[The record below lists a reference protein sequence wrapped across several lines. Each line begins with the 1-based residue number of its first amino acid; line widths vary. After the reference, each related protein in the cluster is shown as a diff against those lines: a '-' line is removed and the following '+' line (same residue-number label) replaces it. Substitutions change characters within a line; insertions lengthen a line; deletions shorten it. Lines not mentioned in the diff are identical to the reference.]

1 MSMERVILVSVCLKS
16 QTFNEESLEELR
28 RLAHTAG
35 AEVAETFR
43 VRVQAFGAAALI
55 GRGKAEEIAQAVRL
69 NEAQAVIF
77 DDEIS
82 PAQQNNLEEIIPAK
96 VIDRTRLILDIF
108 AQRARTQEGKLQ
120 VELAQLKY
128 LLPRLGGKGTALMQQ
143 KGGIGL
149 RGPGET
155 KLEYDKRRLR
165 LRISKLEKEIEQV
178 KKERSLRRQRR
189 GQIPLP
195 QIAIVGYTNAGK
207 STLLNALTRQKA
219 VYADD
224 KLFATLDPTTRRVAM
239 PAGGEM
245 LFTDTVGFI
254 QKLPHSLV
262 SSFRATLEETTF
274 ADVIL
279 HVQDASS
286 LHRAEQA
293 ATVRKILTDL
303 GAQKTPLIEVFNKAD
318 LLSPARRAL
327 LQAQFPQAL
336 FVSAEKGT
344 HLRQLLEQVEEAAAY
359 RWKLHRLVLQPQGFG
374 LLGKIYEKALV
385 TGRKEKPSGAVELTL
400 MATDG
405 NYASLQKLL
414 KTK

>member
-1 MSMERVILVSVCLKS
+1 MERVLLVSVCLKN
-16 QTFNEESLEELR
+16 QHTNEESLEELR

-35 AEVAETFR
+35 AEVVNIWR
-43 VRVQAFGAAALI
+43 VRVQAFSAAALI
-55 GRGKAEEIAQAVRL
+55 GSGKMEEIAQDVRL
-69 NEAQAVIF
+69 TQAQAVIF

-82 PAQQNNLEEIIPAK
+82 PAQQKNLEKVIPAK

-128 LLPRLGGKGTALMQQ
+128 LLPRLGGQGTALMQQ

-165 LRISKLEKEIEQV
+165 LRISKLEKEIDQV
-178 KKERSLRRQRR
+178 KKERSLRRARR

-207 STLLNALTRQKA
+207 STLLNALTRQSA

-224 KLFATLDPTTRRVAM
+224 KLFATLDPTTRRVHM

-286 LHRAEQA
+286 PHQPEQA
-293 ATVRKILTDL
+293 ATVRQIITDL
-303 GAQKTPLIEVFNKAD
+303 GAKNTPVIDVLNKAD
-318 LLSPARRAL
+318 LLSPARKQL
-327 LQAQFPQAL
+327 LQEQHPHAVL
-336 FVSAEKGT
+336 ISAGRNQGLT
-344 HLRQLLEQVEEAAAY
+344 DLLEKVEEAVAL
-359 RWKLHRLVLQPQGFG
+359 RWKLHRLLLAPEEFG
-374 LLGKIYEKALV
+374 LLGKIYEKAIV
-385 TGRKEKPSGAVELTL
+385 TGRNEKPSGALELTL

-405 NYASLQKLL
+405 NFASLQKML
-414 KTK
+414 KLH

>member
-1 MSMERVILVSVCLKS
+1 MERVILVAVCLKN
-16 QTFNEESLEELR
+16 QPFNEESLAELK

-35 AEVAETFR
+35 AEVLNVWR
-43 VRVQAFGAAALI
+43 VRVQAFNAAGFI
-55 GRGKAEEIAQAVRL
+55 GSGKTEEIAQDVRL
-69 NEAQAVIF
+69 RQAQAVIF

-82 PAQQNNLEEIIPAK
+82 PAQQKNLEKVIPAK

-128 LLPRLGGKGTALMQQ
+128 LLPRLGGQGTALMQQ

-207 STLLNALTRQKA
+207 STLLNALTRRPA

-224 KLFATLDPTTRRVAM
+224 KLFATLDPTTRRVHM

-286 LHRAEQA
+286 PHRAEQA
-293 ATVRKILTDL
+293 STVRRIITEL
-303 GAQKTPLIEVFNKAD
+303 GVQTTPIIDVLNKAD
-318 LLSPARRAL
+318 LLSPAKKKL
-327 LQAQFPQAL
+327 LLEENPSAVL
-336 FVSAEKGT
+336 VSAEEGT
-344 HLRQLLEQVEEAAAY
+344 ALLELLERVEEAVAL
-359 RWKLHRLVLQPQGFG
+359 RWKLRRLLLPPEKLH
-374 LLGKIYEKALV
+374 LLGVCYEKAIV
-385 TGRKEKPSGAVELTL
+385 TGRKEKPSGALELTL

-405 NYASLQKLL
+405 NFAGLQKLL
-414 KTK
+414 KLH

>member
-1 MSMERVILVSVCLKS
+1 MERVILVAVCLKN
-16 QTFNEESLEELR
+16 QPFNEESLAELK

-35 AEVAETFR
+35 AEVLNVWR
-43 VRVQAFGAAALI
+43 VRVQAFNAAGFI
-55 GRGKAEEIAQAVRL
+55 GSGKTEEIAQDVRL
-69 NEAQAVIF
+69 RQAQAVIF

-82 PAQQNNLEEIIPAK
+82 PAQQKNLEKVIPAK

-128 LLPRLGGKGTALMQQ
+128 LLPRLGGQGTALMQQ

-207 STLLNALTRQKA
+207 STLLNALTRRPA

-224 KLFATLDPTTRRVAM
+224 KLFATLDPTTRRVHM

-286 LHRAEQA
+286 PHRAEQA
-293 ATVRKILTDL
+293 STVRRIITEL
-303 GAQKTPLIEVFNKAD
+303 GAQTTPIIEN
-318 LLSPARRAL
+318 SCWR
-327 LQAQFPQAL
+327 
-336 FVSAEKGT
+336 
-344 HLRQLLEQVEEAAAY
+344 
-359 RWKLHRLVLQPQGFG
+359 
-374 LLGKIYEKALV
+374 KI
-385 TGRKEKPSGAVELTL
+385 RPPC
-400 MATDG
+400 
-405 NYASLQKLL
+405 
-414 KTK
+414 

>member
-1 MSMERVILVSVCLKS
+1 MENVILAGVTLKTAPHDTS
-16 QTFNEESLEELR
+16 SLEELK

-35 AEVAETFR
+35 GTVVHTFQI
-43 VRVQAFGAAALI
+43 RVQAFNSATLI
-55 GRGKAEEIAQAVRL
+55 GSGKMEEIAETVRL
-69 NEAQAVIF
+69 TNAQTVIF

-82 PAQQNNLEEIIPAK
+82 PAQQKNLEEVIPAK

-128 LLPRLGGKGTALMQQ
+128 LLPRLGGQGPALMQQ

-178 KKERSLRRQRR
+178 KKERGLRRERR
-189 GQIPLP
+189 TQIPLP

-207 STLLNALTRQKA
+207 STLLNVLTRQNA

-224 KLFATLDPTTRRVAM
+224 KLFATLDPTTRRVHM

-262 SSFRATLEETTF
+262 SSFRATLEETSF

-279 HVQDASS
+279 HVHDASS
-286 LHRAEQA
+286 PHRTAQAE
-293 ATVRKILTDL
+293 TVRQIITDL
-303 GAQKTPLIEVFNKAD
+303 GAQTIPVIDVFNKID
-318 LLSPARRAL
+318 LLSPARLAL
-327 LQAQFPQAL
+327 LQTQNPQGS
-336 FVSAEKGT
+336 FISAGNKLGLTE
-344 HLRQLLEQVEEAAAY
+344 LLEQVEENVAR
-359 RWKLHRLVLQPQGFG
+359 RWKLRRLTLEPKARGLIGF
-374 LLGKIYEKALV
+374 IYGKALV
-385 TGRKEKPSGAVELTL
+385 NGQKELPSGALELTL

-405 NYASLQKLL
+405 NYHSILKKL
-414 KTK
+414 TSF

>member
-1 MSMERVILVSVCLKS
+1 MERVILVSVCLKN
-16 QTFNEESLEELR
+16 QHTNEESLKELR

-35 AEVAETFR
+35 AEVVNIWR
-43 VRVQAFGAAALI
+43 VRVQAFSAAALI
-55 GRGKAEEIAQAVRL
+55 GSGKMEEIAQDVRL
-69 NEAQAVIF
+69 TQAQAVIF

-82 PAQQNNLEEIIPAK
+82 PAQQKNLEKVIPAK

-128 LLPRLGGKGTALMQQ
+128 LLPRLGGQGTALMQQ

-165 LRISKLEKEIEQV
+165 LRISKLEKEIDQV
-178 KKERSLRRQRR
+178 KKERSLRRARR

-207 STLLNALTRQKA
+207 STLLNALTRQNA

-224 KLFATLDPTTRRVAM
+224 KLFATLDPTTRRVHM

-286 LHRAEQA
+286 PHFSEQA
-293 ATVRKILTDL
+293 ATVRQIITDL
-303 GAQKTPLIEVFNKAD
+303 GAQNTPVIEVLNKTD

-327 LQAQFPQAL
+327 LQEQHPHGVL
-336 FVSAEKGT
+336 ISAEQNRGLT
-344 HLRQLLEQVEEAAAY
+344 ELLEKAEEAVAL
-359 RWKLHRLVLQPQGFG
+359 RWKLHRLLLPPEKFG
-374 LLGKIYEKALV
+374 LLGKIYEKAIV
-385 TGRKEKPSGAVELTL
+385 TGRKEKPSGALELTL

-405 NYASLQKLL
+405 NYASLQKML
-414 KTK
+414 KPH

>member
-1 MSMERVILVSVCLKS
+1 MENVILAGVTLKTTPYDTS
-16 QTFNEESLEELR
+16 SLEELK

-35 AEVAETFR
+35 GTVVHTFQI
-43 VRVQAFGAAALI
+43 RVQAFNSATLI
-55 GRGKAEEIAQAVRL
+55 GSGKMEEIAETVRL
-69 NEAQAVIF
+69 TNAQTVIF

-82 PAQQNNLEEIIPAK
+82 PAQQKNLEEIIPAK

-128 LLPRLGGKGTALMQQ
+128 LLPRLGGQGTALMQQ

-178 KKERSLRRQRR
+178 KKERGLRRERR
-189 GQIPLP
+189 TQIPLP

-207 STLLNALTRQKA
+207 STLLNVLTRQNA

-224 KLFATLDPTTRRVAM
+224 KLFATLDPTTRRVHM
-239 PAGGEM
+239 PAGGKM

-262 SSFRATLEETTF
+262 SSFRATLEETSF

-279 HVQDASS
+279 HVHDASS
-286 LHRAEQA
+286 PHRNTQAE
-293 ATVRKILTDL
+293 TVRQIITDL
-303 GAQKTPLIEVFNKAD
+303 GAQTIPVIDVFNKID
-318 LLSPARRAL
+318 LLSPARLAL
-327 LQAQFPQAL
+327 LQAQNPQGS
-336 FVSAEKGT
+336 FISAGNKLGLTE
-344 HLRQLLEQVEEAAAY
+344 LLEQVEENVAR
-359 RWKLHRLVLQPQGFG
+359 RWKLRRLTLEPKARGLIGF
-374 LLGKIYEKALV
+374 IYGKALV
-385 TGRKEKPSGAVELTL
+385 NGQKELPSGALELTL
-400 MATDG
+400 MVTDG
-405 NYASLQKLL
+405 NYHSILKKL
-414 KTK
+414 TSF

>member
-1 MSMERVILVSVCLKS
+1 MERVILVSVCLKN
-16 QTFNEESLEELR
+16 QHANEESLEELQ

-35 AEVAETFR
+35 GEVVNIWR
-43 VRVQAFGAAALI
+43 VRVHAFNAAALI
-55 GRGKAEEIAQAVRL
+55 GSGKMEEIAQDVRL
-69 NEAQAVIF
+69 TQAQTVIF

-82 PAQQNNLEEIIPAK
+82 PAQQKNLEKVIPAK

-128 LLPRLGGKGTALMQQ
+128 LLPRLGGQGTALMQQ

-165 LRISKLEKEIEQV
+165 LRISKLEKEIDQV
-178 KKERSLRRQRR
+178 KKERSLRRARR

-207 STLLNALTRQKA
+207 STLLNALTRQNA

-224 KLFATLDPTTRRVAM
+224 KLFATLDPTTRRVHM

-286 LHRAEQA
+286 PRQAEQA
-293 ATVRKILTDL
+293 ATVRQIITDL
-303 GAQKTPLIEVFNKAD
+303 GAQDTPVIDVLNKVD
-318 LLSPARRAL
+318 LLSSARRRL
-327 LQAQFPQAL
+327 LQEQNPHGVL
-336 FVSAEKGT
+336 ISAGQNRGLTE
-344 HLRQLLEQVEEAAAY
+344 LLEKVEEAAAR
-359 RWKLHRLVLQPQGFG
+359 RWKLRRLVLPAGKFG

-385 TGRKEKPSGAVELTL
+385 TGRNEKPSGALELTL

-405 NYASLQKLL
+405 NFASLQKML
-414 KTK
+414 KLQ